1 MTKIKFYTLLSFN
14 YEEHLNN
21 KVIMQVKL
29 YLLMQQPFFLTRNKL
44 MTYSSIFQYKF
55 FLEIFVIRK
64 IFKIVIEY
72 VMGFILL

>member
-29 YLLMQQPFFLTRNKL
+29 YLLMQQPFF
-44 MTYSSIFQYKF
+44 YK
-55 FLEIFVIRK
+55 K
-64 IFKIVIEY
+64 
-72 VMGFILL
+72 